1 MKLWHLSLFQVSI
14 LDRTLAAMIKHISH
28 HPSNGKPRR
37 SKPAETA
44 DAGTGPTL
52 DLNRYVPAFVTF
64 IANKLS
70 NSATVFYQRN
80 FGVNVTE
87 WRIMS
92 LLAIEPGIPA
102 SRICHVIGFN
112 KGPVSRTLA
121 VMEKRGLIAIRTAPD
136 DGRSHAISLTA
147 RGRTTHDKVIVAAL
161 DRERKLLSCLSKDEQ
176 ETLIELLRRIHEN
189 LGAVTGQNGS

>member
-1 MKLWHLSLFQVSI
+1 MP
-14 LDRTLAAMIKHISH
+14 A
-28 HPSNGKPRR
+28 PSTR
-37 SKPAETA
+37 SRQKPAPVEA
-44 DAGTGPTL
+44 GPTL

-70 NSATVFYQRN
+70 NSATAFYQRE

-102 SRICHVIGFN
+102 SRICHVIGFD

-121 VMEKRGLIAIRTAPD
+121 GLEKRGLISIRTDPN
-136 DGRSHAISLTA
+136 DGRTHSIALTA
-147 RGRTTHDKVIVAAL
+147 KGRATHDKVIVAAL
-161 DRERKLLSCLSKDEQ
+161 ERERRLLSCLNKDER
-176 ETLIELLRRIHEN
+176 EVLIDLLRRLHDN
-189 LGAVTGQNGS
+189 LGAVTGGIEP